1 MESLRFYSE
10 IWIVD
15 FEFTQPPGDRP
26 TVICMVAQEFRSGRT
41 IRLWEDKLA
50 KMTRPPFP
58 IGTETLVVAYY
69 ASAELTCFLSLD
81 WDLPVRLLDLFVEF
95 RCLTNGGPTI
105 AGNGLLG
112 AMAHFGLGSIDA
124 TEKTDMRELAQ
135 RGGPFTSTERSE
147 LLKYCESDVG
157 ALAKLIVA
165 MLPTIDFPRA
175 LLRGRYMSAAA
186 RIETCGVPIDVH
198 SLQRIRSGWGDLQ
211 SFLIRQIDRNCG
223 VYDGSTFKQDR
234 FANWLARNNI
244 PWPRLGSGRLA
255 LDDGTFRQMARS
267 YPVVAPLRELRHT
280 LGELRLESLT
290 VGSDGRNRCL
300 LSAFRSKTGR
310 NQPSNA
316 KFIFGPSCW
325 MRALIKPTPG
335 RAVAYVDWSGQEYG
349 IAAYLSGDARMIE
362 DYESGDPYLAFG
374 RRIGVVDREAT
385 KATHPK
391 VRGQMKV
398 ALGLGAMYGAGTE
411 TVAMTTGQPEAVA
424 REWLKLHRTTYPIFW
439 RWSQAAVD
447 HAMLH
452 SCLHTVFGW
461 PVCLTGK
468 VSPQSLANF
477 PMQANGAEMLR
488 LACCLATERGIQVC
502 APVHDALLVEGP
514 ADSIHEVVSVTQ
526 DAMAEASQ
534 VVLDSFSLQ
543 TDAEVVVYPD
553 RYMDARGQHMWN
565 TVIDFLTKTDQPVGQ
580 HLSD

>member
-1 MESLRFYSE
+1 
-10 IWIVD
+10 
-15 FEFTQPPGDRP
+15 
-26 TVICMVAQEFRSGRT
+26 
-41 IRLWEDKLA
+41 
-50 KMTRPPFP
+50 
-58 IGTETLVVAYY
+58 
-69 ASAELTCFLSLD
+69 
-81 WDLPVRLLDLFVEF
+81 
-95 RCLTNGGPTI
+95 
-105 AGNGLLG
+105 
-112 AMAHFGLGSIDA
+112 
-124 TEKTDMRELAQ
+124 
-135 RGGPFTSTERSE
+135 
-147 LLKYCESDVG
+147 
-157 ALAKLIVA
+157 
-165 MLPTIDFPRA
+165 
-175 LLRGRYMSAAA
+175 
-186 RIETCGVPIDVH
+186 
-198 SLQRIRSGWGDLQ
+198 
-211 SFLIRQIDRNCG
+211 
-223 VYDGSTFKQDR
+223 
-234 FANWLARNNI
+234 
-244 PWPRLGSGRLA
+244 
-255 LDDGTFRQMARS
+255 
-267 YPVVAPLRELRHT
+267 
-280 LGELRLESLT
+280 
-290 VGSDGRNRCL
+290 
-300 LSAFRSKTGR
+300 
-310 NQPSNA
+310 
-316 KFIFGPSCW
+316 